1 MRVRKLCRSSTRSPT
16 RERATDVAVRIRLSP
31 HFGASGLH
39 RRNHFCF
46 SSRDVGWQR
55 ALEEFRQFDWPATLN
70 RFAVAFSWNS
80 VTALPVTSLIVL
92 VFWLPFC
99 PEFQSGLGTK
109 LRDWDNRILRF

>member
-1 MRVRKLCRSSTRSPT
+1 MSALPT
-16 RERATDVAVRIRLSP
+16 SLFGFACPSISARAGSAVETTLLQFS
-31 HFGASGLH
+31 
-39 RRNHFCF
+39 RR
-46 SSRDVGWQR
+46 WQR

-99 PEFQSGLGTK
+99 PEFQSVLGTK

>member
-1 MRVRKLCRSSTRSPT
+1 VSALPT
-16 RERATDVAVRIRLSP
+16 SLFGFACPYIQRERAPPQKPL
-31 HFGASGLH
+31 
-39 RRNHFCF
+39 CF
-46 SSRDVGWQR
+46 SSRDVRWQR

-99 PEFQSGLGTK
+99 PEFQSVLGTK
-109 LRDWDNRILRF
+109 LRDWDNRIFF